1 MKITI
6 PEEIKEWA
14 FWLSGGMLGEEN
26 LPLCP
31 WAKKSILEGS
41 VDFWEE
47 EEPENLVPLP
57 EGIKVRIVSFPGK
70 KLEEILEIRDRCSKK
85 FSEWIF
91 LDSHPDDEETIGGI
105 KSVFKSPL
113 ILIQSRK
120 ELLEAREIL
129 KKGRYYSYW
138 DSEVLE
144 RMLSN

>member
-14 FWLSGGMLGEEN
+14 FWLSSGMLGEEN

-70 KLEEILEIRDRCSKK
+70 KLEEILEIRDRCSKE

-105 KSVFKSPL
+105 RSVFKSPL

-138 DSEVLE
+138 DS
-144 RMLSN
+144 